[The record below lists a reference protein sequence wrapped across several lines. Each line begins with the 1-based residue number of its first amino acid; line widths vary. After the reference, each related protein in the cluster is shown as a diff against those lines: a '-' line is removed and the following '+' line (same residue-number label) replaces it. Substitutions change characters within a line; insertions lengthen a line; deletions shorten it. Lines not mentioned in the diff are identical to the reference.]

1 MDEALSA
8 RSAQDV
14 DERSWDYLGFEGHRG
29 IEIDQHGVIVQG
41 LPIKV
46 GVADDLVSSDKLIIA
61 LKDVLS
67 QSHFDAAIGRMKDSR
82 GSLCGATNSKFLKLP
97 THLWL

>member
-1 MDEALSA
+1 MMDEALSA

-14 DERSWDYLGFEGHRG
+14 DERSWGYLGFEGHRG

-46 GVADDLVSSDKLIIA
+46 GVTDDLVSSDKLLTA

-67 QSHFDAAIGRMKDSR
+67 LTLMQLLG
-82 GSLCGATNSKFLKLP
+82 G
-97 THLWL
+97 